1 MQIHKKIKPKSFH
14 ATCGYCTKNKQTTC
28 KFSYPALVNTDFPAT
43 VGKDDDAT
51 RLTIKNS
58 TSALK
63 ILSGVR
69 RMED

>member
-1 MQIHKKIKPKSFH
+1 M
-14 ATCGYCTKNKQTTC
+14 
-28 KFSYPALVNTDFPAT
+28 VNTDFPAT